1 MATPWVLPLVVG
13 LLAAIGHGAHAATPF
28 VPQRD
33 DEVVQRIDG
42 DASQARRER
51 NWRQQLQ
58 RQPQDEATALAYSR
72 SLLQRARAE
81 GDARLAG
88 RALAALRGWP
98 DAQQAPAAVALQR
111 ATILQHL
118 HRFDEA
124 AQLLEQLTR
133 VHTTEPQAWL
143 TLAGVRRVQGRL
155 DASQQ
160 ACAGLARTQ
169 QAPFHA
175 QACDAENRGLMGDT
189 ARARATLQ
197 SLASDA
203 RASADQRAWV
213 LVTWAELELRSGQ
226 VASAEP
232 LLRRSLAMA
241 PGDSYASIALA
252 DLLLARQGTAPAL
265 SALAVLSGLADSD
278 AVLVRRAIAEQRV
291 SAARGGKPD
300 HTQRRRSTSHHTP
313 RPPTAAEPPRSAQRA
328 YQPSR
333 SRTRRSA
340 SNTINV
346 TATMTS
352 WPNSM
357 PRLNC
362 SSAQAKLAVGRPPI
376 SSSAPAKPMPWIS
389 PKKKVTSARGTR
401 KKGRTLSMAVATM
414 VAAIK
419 GSTMVDGTTSQC
431 RLASARVT
439 ECASVNMV
447 TRPSTGHSACCG
459 RSMACQ
465 AVRCGPPPL
474 RPTAGSNRQM
484 RNSTWSRP
492 PTMWWMPS
500 RKKPDARTGARSDA
514 GVAMPASLGVAAAGC
529 GGCVG
534 RGGCC
539 GSSRASGGSPLSR
552 SLRTITRWV
561 GSSCASSV

>member
-1 MATPWVLPLVVG
+1 MATPRVLAVLVA

-98 DAQQAPAAVALQR
+98 DAQKAPAAVALLR

-133 VHTTEPQAWL
+133 VHPTEPQAWL
-143 TLAGVRRVQGRL
+143 TLSGVRRVQGRL

-169 QAPFHA
+169 KAPFHA

-226 VASAEP
+226 VASAER
-232 LLRRSLAMA
+232 LLRQSLAMA
-241 PGDSYASIALA
+241 PGDSYAHVVLA

-291 SAARGGKPD
+291 SAARGGKPE
-300 HTQRRRSTSHHTP
+300 HTHAQAFRARQEQALER
-313 RPPTAAEPPRSAQRA
+313 QRA
-328 YQPSR
+328 SAAAAADATGTMAAH
-333 SRTRRSA
+333 TREQA
-340 SNTINV
+340 LFALHV
-346 TATMTS
+346 DKD
-352 WPNSM
+352 P
-357 PRLNC
+357 
-362 SSAQAKLAVGRPPI
+362 AQALQLARQNVALQREPI
-376 SSSAPAKPMPWIS
+376 DLLLLAQAARATPDATSDAISALAE
-389 PKKKVTSARGTR
+389 ARN
-401 KKGRTLSMAVATM
+401 
-414 VAAIK
+414 IQ
-419 GSTMVDGTTSQC
+419 STMGLFDV
-431 RLASARVT
+431 RL
-439 ECASVNMV
+439 
-447 TRPSTGHSACCG
+447 
-459 RSMACQ
+459 
-465 AVRCGPPPL
+465 
-474 RPTAGSNRQM
+474 
-484 RNSTWSRP
+484 
-492 PTMWWMPS
+492 
-500 RKKPDARTGARSDA
+500 DA
-514 GVAMPASLGVAAAGC
+514 L
-529 GGCVG
+529 
-534 RGGCC
+534 
-539 GSSRASGGSPLSR
+539 L
-552 SLRTITRWV
+552 
-561 GSSCASSV
+561 